1 MKYAISPVQNVL
13 VGLLLVF
20 VSGQLN
26 GQVNPYWQSRLTRNM
41 TAIELLAKYQ
51 LDGYDCAVTQFQK
64 INNLSSKNAA
74 LKSGQTVNLPVWIY
88 KYNDKTIRSS
98 IGTTDLEV
106 AKLVQSYNTE
116 MNRVGMRSTTYQ
128 SSGLL
133 LVPYYAL
140 NCASSRKPK
149 PKPAEVEDVIAK
161 RENTDASRD
170 NREGVEKLTAKGVKG
185 AKTFAIFGKKY
196 QDVEQVDRSLRGKVF
211 YVEGGHGGPDPGAEA
226 KVEGRTLCEDE
237 YAYDVSLRVAR
248 ELIKH
253 GAVVYIINRDPT
265 DGIRDG
271 EFLICDSDELTYPD
285 IKVARNHKER
295 LTQRSDAVN
304 LLYESNKKKGVTDQ
318 RLIVIHVDSR
328 GVSQQT
334 DTFLYYQNGN
344 EESHKIAKRMQ
355 KTLEE
360 KYARY
365 RDYKGTL
372 TTRDLHM
379 LRECKPTTVYVE
391 LGNIRNEFDRKRLM
405 IKNNRQAIAAW
416 LAEGFMR

>member
-1 MKYAISPVQNVL
+1 L
-13 VGLLLVF
+13 GL
-20 VSGQLN
+20 
-26 GQVNPYWQSRLTRNM
+26 RN
-41 TAIELLAKYQ
+41 
-51 LDGYDCAVTQFQK
+51 
-64 INNLSSKNAA
+64 N
-74 LKSGQTVNLPVWIY
+74 
-88 KYNDKTIRSS
+88 
-98 IGTTDLEV
+98 
-106 AKLVQSYNTE
+106 
-116 MNRVGMRSTTYQ
+116 TYQ

-133 LVPYYAL
+133 LVPYHAL
-140 NCASSRKPK
+140 NCRETKKKTAKPVEK
-149 PKPAEVEDVIAK
+149 EDVVAN
-161 RENTDASRD
+161 RENTDLSRD
-170 NREGVEKLTAKGVKG
+170 NREGVEKLTAKSVKG

-196 QDVEQVDRSLRGKVF
+196 QDVEQVDRTLKGKVF

-226 KVEGRTLCEDE
+226 KVQGRTLCEDE

-271 EFLICDSDELTYPD
+271 DFLVCDSDELTYPD

-304 LLYESNKKKGVTDQ
+304 LLYEANRKKGIKDQ

-344 EESHKIAKRMQ
+344 DDSYKIAKRMQ
-355 KTLEE
+355 KTLET
-360 KYARY
+360 KYAPY

-405 IKNNRQAIAAW
+405 IKNNRQAIAKW
-416 LAEGFMR
+416 LTEGFMSKL